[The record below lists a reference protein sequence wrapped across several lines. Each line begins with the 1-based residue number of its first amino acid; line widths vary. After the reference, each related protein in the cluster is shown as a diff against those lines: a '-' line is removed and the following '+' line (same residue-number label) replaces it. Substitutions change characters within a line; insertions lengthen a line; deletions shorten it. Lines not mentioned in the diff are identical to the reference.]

1 MSKISDPAP
10 PDTSCTDFGF
20 AEVDFPR
27 VPQPRLVV
35 RFADG
40 LQLLLCDSSDLD
52 LAAQLIATV
61 RLIQRRQVKGATR

>member
-1 MSKISDPAP
+1 MSKITDPTP

-27 VPQPRLVV
+27 IPQPRLVV

-52 LAAQLIATV
+52 LAAQLITNI
-61 RLIQRRQVKGATR
+61 RLAQHCQAKGATR

>member
-1 MSKISDPAP
+1 MSKTSDPAP
-10 PDTSCTDFGF
+10 PDTSCTAFGF

-52 LAAQLIATV
+52 LAAQLIASI
-61 RLIQRRQVKGATR
+61 RLIQRRQVKGVGR

>member
-20 AEVDFPR
+20 AEFDFPR

-52 LAAQLIATV
+52 LAAQLIASI
-61 RLIQRRQVKGATR
+61 RLIQRRQVKGAGR

>member
-1 MSKISDPAP
+1 MSKIPDPTP

-27 VPQPRLVV
+27 ITPPRLVV

-40 LQLLLCDSSDLD
+40 LQLLLADSSDLD
-52 LAAQLIATV
+52 LAAELIAAV
-61 RLIQRRQVKGATR
+61 RRTQRRQEKGAVQ